1 MLGSGSLTRIQFD
14 SRQITP
20 PTNYLKITIQGFS
33 YSRCREQVLSKQEM
47 AQLLQLPRSSR
58 QHNHNICK
66 LEVGANIQFLSL
78 YNIPII
84 AINKLG
90 HELLL
95 IYVDV

>member
-1 MLGSGSLTRIQFD
+1 
-14 SRQITP
+14 
-20 PTNYLKITIQGFS
+20 
-33 YSRCREQVLSKQEM
+33 M

-66 LEVGANIQFLSL
+66 PEVGANIQFLSL
-78 YNIPII
+78 YNIPSI